1 MIGTNRFDQPLSR
14 IRLTCLNVLS
24 CLFLPANSESE
35 LVSLRLARNDLALS
49 RFPLQVALQPALPRI
64 AAGGVLDME
73 QCGIG
78 DGEGLPQQMGQLQ
91 LLEILKLRN
100 NAIGGVLPEGLFSCT
115 RLETID
121 LSGNLIRGTTPGP
134 RELGRARSAAGAA
147 LTEQQHRGR
156 DPGEH
161 WWLHL
166 PAPLGHFG
174 QFPHWGCAVG
184 TLETMHA

>member
-1 MIGTNRFDQPLSR
+1 
-14 IRLTCLNVLS
+14 
-24 CLFLPANSESE
+24 
-35 LVSLRLARNDLALS
+35 
-49 RFPLQVALQPALPRI
+49 
-64 AAGGVLDME
+64 ME

-166 PAPLGHFG
+166 PLTCATWTFRTIPSLGLCRRHSRNYARVI
-174 QFPHWGCAVG
+174 QPWSA
-184 TLETMHA
+184 